1 MLTFIIYIVIAMV
14 ASWIFKFVAGIIEVL
29 SMSFFGLFT
38 DNIEKNI
45 ELKPRRF
52 FTVLILKNAII
63 SLLNAFVIMWVTG
76 YMILNYDVNY
86 WLYVIASLIWSLNIL
101 TYLSITPM
109 VAFLTCTGTMLC
121 LIFGLGWIGV
131 IILCTLTII
140 GSLAYHYGRINM
152 YQQQFSQNH
161 FFENEME

>member
-1 MLTFIIYIVIAMV
+1 MHNISSECFRNYVGYRIYDFELRRQLLVVCYRISYMVIKYLD
-14 ASWIFKFVAGIIEVL
+14 F
-29 SMSFFGLFT
+29 
-38 DNIEKNI
+38 
-45 ELKPRRF
+45 
-52 FTVLILKNAII
+52 LIDY
-63 SLLNAFVIMWVTG
+63 S
-76 YMILNYDVNY
+76 
-86 WLYVIASLIWSLNIL
+86 
-101 TYLSITPM
+101 M
-109 VAFLTCTGTMLC
+109 VAFLTCIGTMLC